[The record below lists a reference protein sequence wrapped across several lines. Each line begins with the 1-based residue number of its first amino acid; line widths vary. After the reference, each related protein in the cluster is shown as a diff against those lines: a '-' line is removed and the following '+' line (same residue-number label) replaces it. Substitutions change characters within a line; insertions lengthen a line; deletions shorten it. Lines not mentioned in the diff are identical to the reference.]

1 MSIISPDIREN
12 NKVLLDNLTDKATCK
27 EAADE
32 VRDYLRIRNREDGMT
47 GKILPRTNITAANL
61 DRQVNTPDPV
71 VVNDIEADSA
81 GADTIAFGT
90 GPQTV
95 MIDAERY
102 AVVFKRIESKRY
114 QQDVNRLLTWNMDI
128 KEQLKDF
135 LLKDIQFVEDAG
147 FIHGCERIV
156 GECNT
161 VNDAV
166 ESCLWTT
173 QGPLDRVSLAQ
184 ARKGLESTNRNLTAT
199 VGLINNLT
207 VWDIP
212 KLNRNEIGGDL
223 AEKLFTNDNVLTE
236 VMGLRL
242 VVTIKKELVP
252 ENDLWQFADPKFL
265 GDYLVLDDIILS
277 TETINYWIEF
287 FGYECIGMA
296 IKNIAALCRTS
307 FTGVATNWRNGQ
319 PDTNARS
326 YYTSP
331 TTPEDLGSS
340 SAG

>member
-1 MSIISPDIREN
+1 MSLVAPDIREN
-12 NKVLLDNLTDKATCK
+12 NKILLDNLMDKATCK
-27 EAADE
+27 QAADE

-47 GKILPRTNITAANL
+47 GKILPRTNITSANL
-61 DRQVNTPDPV
+61 DRQVDTPDPV

-90 GPQTV
+90 GPKTV
-95 MIDAERY
+95 MIDAQRY
-102 AVVFKRIESKRY
+102 AVVFKRIESRRY

-135 LLKDIQFVEDAG
+135 LLKDIQYEEDAG
-147 FIHGCERIV
+147 FMAGCKRIV
-156 GECNT
+156 GTVNT
-161 VNDAV
+161 VNEAV

-173 QGPLDRVSLAQ
+173 QGPLDRVSFAQ
-184 ARKGLESTNRNLTAT
+184 ARKGLQATNRHLTAT
-199 VGLINNLT
+199 VGLVNDLT

-236 VMGLRL
+236 IMGLRL
-242 VVTIKKELVP
+242 VVTIKNELVAD
-252 ENDLWQFADPKFL
+252 NDLWQFADPKFL

-307 FTGVATNWRNGQ
+307 FTGTATDWRTGES
-319 PDTNARS
+319 TTARS
-326 YYTSP
+326 YYTIP
-331 TTPEDLGSS
+331 NAQGSN
-340 SAG
+340 